1 MVEVKK
7 LSAGYGDVTILKELS
22 FSAASGSV
30 TVLLGPNGCGKS
42 TLLKSLCGILPV
54 QGGDIVVDGQSV
66 CNLEPRFL
74 AQKIAYLPQNRPIPQ
89 ITVSRMV
96 LHGRFPYLN
105 YPRRYRAEDYA
116 AANQAMDQMGIL
128 DLKDCSLQKLSGGQR
143 QKVYIAMALAQDT
156 PVILLDEPTTFL
168 DAAHQLQMMKQ
179 AKDLSRAGKSVIL
192 VSHDLTMALQNADQ
206 VIVME
211 QGRNVVS
218 GTAEDV
224 FETGCLDHVFGISVR
239 RIQTDHGWHYYYI

>member
-1 MVEVKK
+1 
-7 LSAGYGDVTILKELS
+7 
-22 FSAASGSV
+22 
-30 TVLLGPNGCGKS
+30 
-42 TLLKSLCGILPV
+42 
-54 QGGDIVVDGQSV
+54 
-66 CNLEPRFL
+66 
-74 AQKIAYLPQNRPIPQ
+74 
-89 ITVSRMV
+89 
-96 LHGRFPYLN
+96 
-105 YPRRYRAEDYA
+105 
-116 AANQAMDQMGIL
+116 
-128 DLKDCSLQKLSGGQR
+128 
-143 QKVYIAMALAQDT
+143 LAQDT